1 MKFRIM
7 QMPTSTKYQVLER
20 VKDMKKYT
28 TRRRHYIINAYGL
41 PQGGRIVLKL
51 PTGVELKVR
60 SNNRLRF
67 RVDEIYRDLLNGW
80 SKNKSIDRAAQSIKW
95 SLELLEKIEVEVVEI
110 FVAGEGYVLKSENFR
125 ENKKQGTYIQNCMKS

>member
-1 MKFRIM
+1 M
-7 QMPTSTKYQVLER
+7 
-20 VKDMKKYT
+20 
-28 TRRRHYIINAYGL
+28 
-41 PQGGRIVLKL
+41 LKL

-125 ENKKQGTYIQNCMKS
+125 ENKKQGTYI